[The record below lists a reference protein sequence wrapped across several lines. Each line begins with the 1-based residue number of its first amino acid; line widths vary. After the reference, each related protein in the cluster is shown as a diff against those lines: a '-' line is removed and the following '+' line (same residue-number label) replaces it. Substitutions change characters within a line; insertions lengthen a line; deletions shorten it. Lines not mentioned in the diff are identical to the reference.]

1 MPIRSDW
8 KLQREGI
15 TIDTI
20 GRLIG
25 KTLLNPALTLPLIF
39 LARYTQKGQ
48 LLAADHGRAFHNLKA
63 LLWLGLASH
72 ISGFLD
78 SAVANNWV
86 NDTYD
91 WAKEIVVVTGGSDGI
106 GAIVVKLL
114 AERGIKVGVSD
125 AQPLTYEAPSSVHYF
140 RCDLSSP
147 ASIKSTASAVRSTL
161 GDPTILINN
170 AGLAHGKTILTTTE
184 QDLRLTFNVNT
195 LSHYF
200 LAQEFLPSMVRANH
214 GMVVT
219 VASAAAYITAP
230 RMVDYSASKAAAL
243 AFHEGLSAEL
253 TTLYNAPKVRTV
265 VMCQGYTR
273 TRLFEGFEDADKR
286 VSYALQP
293 ETVAEEI
300 VKAVLAGRS
309 KHLTL
314 PGAGWYISQKLRGWP
329 IWMQYGLRKRLVR
342 LMKGWK
348 GRQVEQPSEG
358 KLGESGVL
366 VG

>member
-8 KLQREGI
+8 RLQREGI
-15 TIDTI
+15 TIDTV

-25 KTLLNPALTLPLIF
+25 NTFLNPALTLPLIL
-39 LARYTQKGQ
+39 LARCTRKGQ
-48 LLAADHGRAFHNLKA
+48 LLAIDHRRAFRNLKT

-72 ISGFLD
+72 ISRFLD
-78 SAVANNWV
+78 RGIANNWA

-91 WAKEIVVVTGGSDGI
+91 WAKEVVVVTGGSDGI

-114 AERGIKVGVSD
+114 AERGIKVAILDV
-125 AQPLTYEAPSSVHYF
+125 QPLTYEAPPSVHYF
-140 RCDLSSP
+140 KCDLSSP
-147 ASIKSTASAVRSTL
+147 ASIKSTASTVRSTL

-170 AGLAHGKTILTTTE
+170 AGLARGKTILNSTE
-184 QDLRLTFNVNT
+184 QDLHLTFNVNT

-200 LAQEFLPSMVRANH
+200 LAQEFLPSMIHANH

-219 VASAAAYITAP
+219 VASLAAYVTAP
-230 RMVDYSASKAAAL
+230 QMVDYSASKAAAL

-253 TTLYNAPKVRTV
+253 ATTYNAPKVRTV
-265 VMCQGYTR
+265 VMCQGYMR
-273 TRLFEGFEDADKR
+273 TRLFEGFEDVDR
-286 VSYALQP
+286 RLNYALHP

-309 KHLTL
+309 AHLVL

-348 GRQVEQPSEG
+348 GRQIEQPSEG
-358 KLGESGVL
+358 RLGESGVL
-366 VG
+366 VS